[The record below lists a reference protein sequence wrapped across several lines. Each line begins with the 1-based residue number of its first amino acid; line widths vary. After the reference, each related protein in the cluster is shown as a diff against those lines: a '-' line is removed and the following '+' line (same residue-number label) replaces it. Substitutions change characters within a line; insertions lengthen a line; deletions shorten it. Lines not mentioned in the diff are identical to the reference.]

1 MKVSFLNNIT
11 LKNGQLLNA
20 GPKHCSSFNCMKSLK
35 MFILTPK
42 TSNNIFTQCSA
53 GYHSPKKTLHENCSY
68 SELFWSVFS
77 RIRTA
82 YGEILCGKIRT
93 RLTPN
98 TETFYAEFSF
108 QYLPKCPKRPNF
120 KYIFSFIFLLKTFFR
135 PEQLHPE
142 VHYWNSSDQFT
153 DFGWHV

>member
-1 MKVSFLNNIT
+1 MNWVALFITRCINNII
-11 LKNGQLLNA
+11 NWLLFF
-20 GPKHCSSFNCMKSLK
+20 HLVYDERFH
-35 MFILTPK
+35 IL
-42 TSNNIFTQCSA
+42 
-53 GYHSPKKTLHENCSY
+53 LRENCSY

-142 VHYWNSSDQFT
+142 VHY
-153 DFGWHV
+153 